1 MRQKRRERQ
10 KEPAEA
16 AEQLAGEPVAD
27 EQHAAED
34 EGQATAQAQQ
44 AEPGRQ
50 QVCRRSVET
59 YLVHSQMLSGVLF
72 ARVVP
77 RARFLHATSARLL
90 VSNTEGSSRQEQS
103 IKIFQLFFLSIAL
116 FSFAVVG
123 RRRLGVARR
132 R

>member
-16 AEQLAGEPVAD
+16 AEQLAGKPVAD
-27 EQHAAED
+27 EQHTEED
-34 EGQATAQAQQ
+34 ESEAAAQAQQ

-50 QVCRRSVET
+50 QVGRRSVEIH
-59 YLVHSQMLSGVLF
+59 LVHSQMLPGVLF

-90 VSNTEGSSRQEQS
+90 VSNTEGLSRQEQS

-116 FSFAVVG
+116 FLFAFVG

>member
-16 AEQLAGEPVAD
+16 AEQLAGRPVAD
-27 EQHAAED
+27 EQHAEED
-34 EGQATAQAQQ
+34 EGQAAAQAQQ

-50 QVCRRSVET
+50 QVCRRSVEI

-90 VSNTEGSSRQEQS
+90 VDTEELSRQEQS

-116 FSFAVVG
+116 FLFAFVG